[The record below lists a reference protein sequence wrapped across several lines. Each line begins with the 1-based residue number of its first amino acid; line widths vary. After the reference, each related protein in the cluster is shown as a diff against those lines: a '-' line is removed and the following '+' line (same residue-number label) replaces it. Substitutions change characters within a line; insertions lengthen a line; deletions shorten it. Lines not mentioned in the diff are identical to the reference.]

1 MKLKL
6 QSSQT
11 TLSYRVVPIQGELE
25 GVPITNMP
33 ITYAVKKV
41 RNPRNPDVD
50 YYHGQAIKTGELTME
65 KLAKRINNRTT
76 VTQAD
81 CRAVLIS
88 MQEHIIEAL
97 SEGQVVAL
105 DDLGRFQVTL
115 QGKCYP
121 KEILNAEDF
130 SPSAQIKS
138 HKIVFRP
145 DVALKKAVAAD
156 FSLKR
161 ISSEALA

>member
-1 MKLKL
+1 
-6 QSSQT
+6 
-11 TLSYRVVPIQGELE
+11 
-25 GVPITNMP
+25 MP

-41 RNPRNPDVD
+41 RNPKNPDVD
-50 YYHGQAIKTGELTME
+50 FFHGAAIKTGELTME
-65 KLAKRINNRTT
+65 KLARRINNSTT

-97 SEGQVVAL
+97 TEGQVVVL

-121 KEILNAEDF
+121 KEVMQAEDF

-138 HKIVFRP
+138 HRIIFRP
-145 DVALKKAVAAD
+145 EPKLKKD
-156 FSLKR
+156 ISKGISLKR
-161 ISSEALA
+161 ISSEAME

>member
-1 MKLKL
+1 
-6 QSSQT
+6 
-11 TLSYRVVPIQGELE
+11 
-25 GVPITNMP
+25 MP

-41 RNPRNPDVD
+41 KNPNGIEGVD
-50 YYHGQAIKTGELTME
+50 YFHGQAIKTGELTME
-65 KLAKRINNRTT
+65 KLAKRINNSTT
-76 VTQAD
+76 VTQGD
-81 CRAVLIS
+81 CYAVLKS
-88 MQEHIIEAL
+88 MKEHIIEAL
-97 SEGQVVAL
+97 TEGQVVVL

-121 KEILNAEDF
+121 QEVMSQKDF
-130 SPSAQIKS
+130 SPSSMVKS

-161 ISSEALA
+161 ISSESMA